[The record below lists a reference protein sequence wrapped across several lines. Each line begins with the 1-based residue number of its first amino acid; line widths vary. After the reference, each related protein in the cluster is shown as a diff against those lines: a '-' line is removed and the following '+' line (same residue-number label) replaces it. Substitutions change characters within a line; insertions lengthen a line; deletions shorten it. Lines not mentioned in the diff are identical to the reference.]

1 MTAGRGAVRNHALG
15 ISCAEKPYVTRDYL
29 ILHGLLNYDVTA
41 VHFTFTVTDLIIFG
55 QELKIRRHQT
65 PCTFHHL
72 IRDPNTAT
80 TMKLL
85 NHL

>member
-1 MTAGRGAVRNHALG
+1 M
-15 ISCAEKPYVTRDYL
+15 
-29 ILHGLLNYDVTA
+29 LLYDDVTA
-41 VHFTFTVTDLIIFG
+41 VHLADTDLIIFG

-65 PCTFHHL
+65 PCTFDHL